1 MHFGIFAMWVLV
13 GLFAGWL
20 AGFVIKDGGYGLTG
34 DLLLGLFGS
43 TGGSLI
49 FWALEVSPGAGL
61 FALGVVAFIGA
72 AIVIVAQRKIWY
84 APA

>member
-1 MHFGIFAMWVLV
+1 MQFGIFAMWVLV

-20 AGFVIKDGGYGLTG
+20 AGFVIKDGGYGLAG
-34 DLLLGLFGS
+34 DLFLGLFGS
-43 TGGSLI
+43 MGGSLI

-61 FALGVVAFIGA
+61 FALAFVAFLGA

>member
-20 AGFVIKDGGYGLTG
+20 AGFVIKDGGYGLAG

-43 TGGSLI
+43 MGGSLI
-49 FWALEVSPGAGL
+49 FWALELSPGAGP
-61 FALGVVAFIGA
+61 FALAFVAFLGA
-72 AIVIVAQRKIWY
+72 AIVLVAQRKIWY